1 MLSSVLI
8 DDDVM
13 PQRAYKIKS
22 IIIVP
27 SIDIVYNMD
36 MLPTLRQLS
45 YLVALADTG
54 SFSKAAAHVYVTQPT
69 LSAGVA
75 ELEAILG
82 QPLVDRGARGGLTL
96 TPAGADALVR
106 ARALLMGAED
116 LVRAARITARPLSG
130 PLRLGAIPT
139 IAPYYLADVL
149 ARVQPGHPDLRL
161 ILRED
166 QSARLVE
173 ALSTGA
179 LDAAILALPYP
190 APGMT
195 VVSLFDDPL
204 WLVCRPDHALA
215 HKTEITDADLATAP
229 LLFMEDGHCLRE
241 HALAACPAVQARDN
255 GVAAASLYTLA
266 HLVAAGHGVAL
277 IPDMAVRAG
286 LVSPLGLVTVP
297 FASPQ
302 PMRQIALM
310 WRTGGPAAGDAA
322 ALAAVLKG

>member
-1 MLSSVLI
+1 
-8 DDDVM
+8 
-13 PQRAYKIKS
+13 
-22 IIIVP
+22 
-27 SIDIVYNMD
+27 

-54 SFSKAAAHVYVTQPT
+54 SFSKAAAHVHVTQPT

-82 QPLVDRGARGGLTL
+82 QVLVDRGARGGLAL
-96 TPAGADALVR
+96 TPAGEDALVR

-116 LVRAARITARPLSG
+116 LVRAARRTASPLSG

-149 ARVQPGHPDLRL
+149 ARAQPGHPDLRL

-166 QSARLVE
+166 QSARLVD

-190 APGMT
+190 AAGMT
-195 VVSLFDDPL
+195 VEPLFDDPL
-204 WLVCRPDHALA
+204 WLVCPPDHPLA
-215 HKTEITDADLATAP
+215 ARQTVGDSDLECAP

-241 HALAACPAVQARDN
+241 HALAACQTTPADG

-286 LVSPLGLVTVP
+286 LARTLGLAAVP
-297 FASPQ
+297 FAPPQ
-302 PMRQIALM
+302 PKRQIALM
-310 WRTGGPAAGDAA
+310 WRTGSPAAAHAA
-322 ALAAVLKG
+322 ALAALLKDGLLRGALGQDAL